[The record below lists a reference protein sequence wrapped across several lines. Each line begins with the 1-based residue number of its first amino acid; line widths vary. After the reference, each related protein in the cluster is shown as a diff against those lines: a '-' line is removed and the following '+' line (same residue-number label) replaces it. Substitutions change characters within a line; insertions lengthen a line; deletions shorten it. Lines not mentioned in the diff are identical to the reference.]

1 MLGHILCQGE
11 TDIPNFTIIN
21 YKIQFVR
28 SQVKFK
34 PRNFFFKRV
43 AVKHDDLA
51 TLFNR
56 NFDIQP
62 VCLVNTDDKIRQVT
76 DRRAFRIWY

>member
-1 MLGHILCQGE
+1 MLGHILSQGE
-11 TDIPNFTIIN
+11 ADIPNVTIIN

-28 SQVKFK
+28 SQVKLK

-51 TLFNR
+51 TLFNS

-62 VCLVNTDDKIRQVT
+62 VRLVNADDKISQVT
-76 DRRAFRIWY
+76 DRRAFRIWC